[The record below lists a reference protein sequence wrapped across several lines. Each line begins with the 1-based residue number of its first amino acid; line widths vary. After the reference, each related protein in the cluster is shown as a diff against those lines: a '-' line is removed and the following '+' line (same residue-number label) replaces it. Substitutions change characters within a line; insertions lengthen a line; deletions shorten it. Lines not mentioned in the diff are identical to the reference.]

1 MGRIIRVRINWT
13 GFIGGPGYTNFHFEP
28 VPEGDPIT
36 QATVDAAH
44 TKVQT
49 FMLVLKG
56 YLPVNTTISV
66 DPVVA
71 ELDEQ
76 TGKIEAFWNIVAP
89 TVQIGTMAGAYTAGA
104 VVCITW
110 STGGVRKNRRVRG
123 RTFLVPV
130 GGATFQSDGT
140 IDNASLTAI
149 RNAANALH
157 VDSNGVR
164 LVVYARTPGAI
175 IPDGGAYDV
184 ITANINDKPAFLT
197 SRRD

>member
-1 MGRIIRVRINWT
+1 MGRIIRIRINWT
-13 GFIGGPGYTNFHFEP
+13 GFVGSPGYTNLYFEP

-49 FMLVLKG
+49 WMLVVKG
-56 YLPVNTTISV
+56 YLPVNTTIAV
-66 DPVVA
+66 DPQVA
-71 ELDEQ
+71 ELDEA
-76 TGKIEAFWNIVAP
+76 TGDLQGFWNIAAP
-89 TVQIGTMAGAYTAGA
+89 TVQPGTMAGAYTSGAG
-104 VVCITW
+104 VCINW
-110 STGGVRKNRRVRG
+110 STQGVRKNRRVRG

-130 GGATFQSDGT
+130 GGATFQSDGS
-140 IDNASLTAI
+140 IENASLTAL
-149 RNAANALH
+149 RNASTALA
-157 VDSNGVR
+157 VDSNGCR

-184 ITANINDKPAFLT
+184 ITATIADKPAFLT